1 MEDHTMPFVNLENIA
16 GREIVPG
23 FTARFVHSEHMTFS
37 YWQVKAGA
45 VLPEHSH
52 PHEQV
57 ANLITGSF
65 EMTVAGE
72 TSILAPGMVA
82 VIPPEAK
89 HRGRALTDCFIID
102 VFYPIR
108 EDYR

>member
-1 MEDHTMPFVNLENIA
+1 MPFFELKEIP

-23 FTARFVHSEHMTFS
+23 FTARFVHSQFMTFS
-37 YWQVKAGA
+37 YWEVKAGA
-45 VLPEHSH
+45 VLADHSH

-57 ANLITGSF
+57 ANLLSGKF

-72 TSILAPGMVA
+72 TRVLEPGMVA

-89 HRGRALTDCFIID
+89 HSGRALADCYILD
-102 VFYPIR
+102 VFCPVR

>member
-1 MEDHTMPFVNLENIA
+1 MPFIELSGVPA
-16 GREIVPG
+16 REIVPG

-57 ANLITGSF
+57 ATLIAGKF

-72 TSILAPGMVA
+72 TRIIEPGRVA

-89 HRGRALTDCFIID
+89 HSGRALTDCYILD

>member
-1 MEDHTMPFVNLENIA
+1 MPFFELKEIP

-23 FTARFVHSEHMTFS
+23 FTARFVHSQFMTFS
-37 YWQVKAGA
+37 YWEVKAGA

-57 ANLITGSF
+57 ANLLSGKF

-72 TSILAPGMVA
+72 TRVLEPGMVA

-89 HRGRALTDCFIID
+89 HSGRALADCYILD
-102 VFYPIR
+102 VFYPVR

>member
-1 MEDHTMPFVNLENIA
+1 MGFINIENIVA
-16 GREIVPG
+16 REIVPG
-23 FTARFVHSEHMTFS
+23 FTARFVHSENMTFS
-37 YWQVKAGA
+37 YWQVKEGA

-57 ANLITGSF
+57 ANLIAGKF

-72 TSILAPGMVA
+72 TRTIEPGRVA
-82 VIPPEAK
+82 VIPSEAK
-89 HRGRALTDCFIID
+89 HSGRALTDCYILD

>member
-1 MEDHTMPFVNLENIA
+1 MPFITIA
-16 GREIVPG
+16 DRAAREIVTG
-23 FTARFVHSEHMTFS
+23 FTARFVHSENMTFS

-57 ANLITGSF
+57 ANLIAGKF
-65 EMTVAGE
+65 EITVAGE
-72 TSILAPGMVA
+72 TRTIEPGMVA
-82 VIPPEAK
+82 VIPSEAK
-89 HRGRALTDCFIID
+89 HSGRALTDCYILD

>member
-1 MEDHTMPFVNLENIA
+1 MPFVNLENIA

-23 FTARFVHSEHMTFS
+23 FTARFVHSENMTFS
-37 YWQVKAGA
+37 YWQAKEGA

-57 ANLITGSF
+57 ANLIAGKF

-72 TSILAPGMVA
+72 TRIIEPGMVA

-89 HRGRALTDCFIID
+89 HSGRALTDCFIID

-108 EDYR
+108 DDYR

>member
-1 MEDHTMPFVNLENIA
+1 MEDHPMPFVNLENSA

-23 FTARFVHSEHMTFS
+23 FTARFVHSEHMTCS

-65 EMTVAGE
+65 EMTVARE

-89 HRGRALTDCFIID
+89 HSGRALTDCYILD
-102 VFYPIR
+102 VFYPVR
-108 EDYR
+108 ADYR

>member
-1 MEDHTMPFVNLENIA
+1 MPFVNLENISA
-16 GREIVPG
+16 REIVPG
-23 FTARFVHSEHMTFS
+23 FTARFIHSEYMTFS
-37 YWQVKAGA
+37 YWQVKEGA

-52 PHEQV
+52 SHEQV
-57 ANLITGSF
+57 ANLITGRF
-65 EMTVAGE
+65 EMTVAGDTRTLE
-72 TSILAPGMVA
+72 PGMAA
-82 VIPPEAK
+82 VIPPDAK

>member
-1 MEDHTMPFVNLENIA
+1 MGFVNLENIA
-16 GREIVPG
+16 GREIVSG
-23 FTARFVHSEHMTFS
+23 FTARFVHSEQMTFS

-72 TSILAPGMVA
+72 TRILAPGMVA
-82 VIPPEAK
+82 VIPPEAR
-89 HRGRALTDCFIID
+89 HSGRALTDCFIID

>member
-1 MEDHTMPFVNLENIA
+1 MPFIELSDVSA
-16 GREIVPG
+16 REIVPG
-23 FTARFVHSEHMTFS
+23 FTARFVHSENMTFS
-37 YWQVKAGA
+37 YWQVKEGA

-57 ANLITGSF
+57 ANLIAGKF

-72 TSILAPGMVA
+72 TQIIEPGMVA

-89 HRGRALTDCFIID
+89 HSGRALTDCYILD

-108 EDYR
+108 GDYR

>member
-1 MEDHTMPFVNLENIA
+1 MPFIKTA
-16 GREIVPG
+16 DQPGREIVPG
-23 FTARFVHSEHMTFS
+23 FTARFVHSEFMTFS
-37 YWQVKAGA
+37 YWEVKAGA

-57 ANLITGSF
+57 ANLLKGKF

-72 TSILAPGMVA
+72 TRILEPGMVA

-89 HRGRALTDCFIID
+89 HSGRALADCYILD
-102 VFYPIR
+102 VFYPVR

>member
-1 MEDHTMPFVNLENIA
+1 MPFVKLSDQP

-37 YWQVKAGA
+37 YWQVKEGA

-57 ANLITGSF
+57 ANLITGRF

-72 TSILAPGMVA
+72 TRIIEPGMVA
-82 VIPPEAK
+82 VIPPDAS
-89 HRGRALTDCFIID
+89 HSGRALTDCYILD

-108 EDYR
+108 ADYR

>member
-1 MEDHTMPFVNLENIA
+1 MPFINLENIA
-16 GREIVPG
+16 GKEIVPG
-23 FTARFVHSEHMTFS
+23 FTAQFVHSEHMTFS

-57 ANLITGSF
+57 ANLIAGKF

-72 TSILAPGMVA
+72 TKIIEPGMVA
-82 VIPPEAK
+82 IIPPEAK
-89 HRGRALTDCFIID
+89 HSGRALTDCYILD

>member
-1 MEDHTMPFVNLENIA
+1 MPFVNLGNISA
-16 GREIVPG
+16 REIVPG
-23 FTARFVHSEHMTFS
+23 FTARFVHSENMTFS
-37 YWQVKAGA
+37 YWQVKEGA

-57 ANLITGSF
+57 ANLIAGKF

-72 TSILAPGMVA
+72 TRTIEPGMVA
-82 VIPPEAK
+82 VIPSEAK
-89 HRGRALTDCFIID
+89 HSGRALTDCYILD

>member
-1 MEDHTMPFVNLENIA
+1 MPFVNLGNISA
-16 GREIVPG
+16 REIVPG
-23 FTARFVHSEHMTFS
+23 FTARFVHSENMTFS
-37 YWQVKAGA
+37 YWQVKEGA

-57 ANLITGSF
+57 ANLVAGKF
-65 EMTVAGE
+65 EMTVAVE
-72 TSILAPGMVA
+72 TRTIEPGMVA
-82 VIPPEAK
+82 VIPSEAK
-89 HRGRALTDCFIID
+89 HSGRALTDCYILD

>member
-1 MEDHTMPFVNLENIA
+1 MGFINIENIVA
-16 GREIVPG
+16 REIVPG
-23 FTARFVHSEHMTFS
+23 FTARFVHSENMTFS
-37 YWQVKAGA
+37 YWQVKEGA

-57 ANLITGSF
+57 ANLIAGKF

-72 TSILAPGMVA
+72 TRIIETGMVA
-82 VIPPEAK
+82 VIPPETK
-89 HRGRALTDCFIID
+89 HSGRALMDCYILD

>member
-1 MEDHTMPFVNLENIA
+1 MPFVNLEDIPA
-16 GREIVPG
+16 REIVPG

-37 YWQVKAGA
+37 YWQVKEGA

-57 ANLITGSF
+57 ANLISGRF
-65 EMTVAGE
+65 EMTVAGQ
-72 TSILAPGMVA
+72 TRTLAPGMVA
-82 VIPPEAK
+82 VIPPDAK
-89 HRGRALTDCFIID
+89 HRGRALTDCSILD

-108 EDYR
+108 DDYR

>member
-1 MEDHTMPFVNLENIA
+1 MPFVNLENIA

-23 FTARFVHSEHMTFS
+23 FTARFVHSENMTSS

-57 ANLITGSF
+57 TNLITGRF

-72 TSILAPGMVA
+72 TRIIEPGMVA
-82 VIPPEAK
+82 VISPEAK
-89 HRGRALTDCFIID
+89 HGGRALTDCYILD

>member
-1 MEDHTMPFVNLENIA
+1 MGFINLDNIA

-23 FTARFVHSEHMTFS
+23 FTARFVHSENMTFS
-37 YWQVKAGA
+37 YWQVKEGA

-57 ANLITGSF
+57 ANMIAGKF

-72 TSILAPGMVA
+72 TKVIEPGMVA
-82 VIPPEAK
+82 VIPSDAK
-89 HRGRALTDCFIID
+89 HSGRAVTDCYILD

>member
-1 MEDHTMPFVNLENIA
+1 M
-16 GREIVPG
+16 
-23 FTARFVHSEHMTFS
+23 
-37 YWQVKAGA
+37 
-45 VLPEHSH
+45 PEHSH

-57 ANLITGSF
+57 ANLIAGKF

-72 TSILAPGMVA
+72 TRTIEPGMVA
-82 VIPPEAK
+82 VIPSEAK
-89 HRGRALTDCFIID
+89 HSGRALTDCYILD

>member
-1 MEDHTMPFVNLENIA
+1 MPFVNLENIA

-23 FTARFVHSEHMTFS
+23 FTARFVHSENMTFS
-37 YWQVKAGA
+37 YWQVKEGA

-57 ANLITGSF
+57 ANLIAGKF

-72 TSILAPGMVA
+72 TRIIEPGMVA

-89 HRGRALTDCFIID
+89 HSGRALTDCFIID

-108 EDYR
+108 DDYR

>member
-1 MEDHTMPFVNLENIA
+1 MPFIELSGVPA
-16 GREIVPG
+16 REIVPG
-23 FTARFVHSEHMTFS
+23 FTARFVHSENMTFS
-37 YWQVKAGA
+37 YWQVKEGA

-57 ANLITGSF
+57 ATLITGKF

-72 TSILAPGMVA
+72 TRIIEAGMVA

-89 HRGRALTDCFIID
+89 HRGRALTDCYILD

>member
-1 MEDHTMPFVNLENIA
+1 MPFVNLEDVA

-23 FTARFVHSEHMTFS
+23 FTARFVHSENMTFS
-37 YWQVKAGA
+37 YWQVKEGS

-57 ANLITGSF
+57 ANLIAGRF
-65 EMTVAGE
+65 EMTVSGE
-72 TSILAPGMVA
+72 TRIIEPGMVA

-89 HRGRALTDCFIID
+89 HSGRSLTDCYILD

>member
-1 MEDHTMPFVNLENIA
+1 MPFVNLENVA

-23 FTARFVHSEHMTFS
+23 FTARFIHSEHMTLS

-57 ANLITGSF
+57 ANLITGRF

-72 TSILAPGMVA
+72 TRIIEPGMVA
-82 VIPPEAK
+82 VIPPDAK
-89 HRGRALTDCFIID
+89 HRGRALTDCYIID

>member
-1 MEDHTMPFVNLENIA
+1 MGFVNLEDIA
-16 GREIVPG
+16 GKEIVPG
-23 FTARFVHSEHMTFS
+23 FTARFVHSEYMTFS
-37 YWQVKAGA
+37 YWEVKAGA

-57 ANLITGSF
+57 ANLLKGKF

-72 TSILAPGMVA
+72 TRILEPRMVA

-89 HRGRALTDCFIID
+89 HSGRALADCYILD
-102 VFYPIR
+102 VFYPVR

>member
-1 MEDHTMPFVNLENIA
+1 MAFINLENIA

-37 YWQVKAGA
+37 YWQVKEGA

-57 ANLITGSF
+57 ANLIAGRF

-72 TSILAPGMVA
+72 VKIIEPGMVA
-82 VIPPEAK
+82 VIPPETK
-89 HRGRALTDCFIID
+89 HSGRALTDCYILD
-102 VFYPIR
+102 VFYPLR

>member
-1 MEDHTMPFVNLENIA
+1 MPFITIA
-16 GREIVPG
+16 DRAAREIVPG
-23 FTARFVHSEHMTFS
+23 FTARFVHSENMTFS
-37 YWQVKAGA
+37 YWQVKEGA

-57 ANLITGSF
+57 ANLIAGKF

-72 TSILAPGMVA
+72 TRTIEPGMVA
-82 VIPPEAK
+82 VIPSEAK
-89 HRGRALTDCFIID
+89 HSGRALTDCYILD